1 MASKKQNTSSVGE
14 QNDGRNKHS
23 TAQHSTAQHLSDI
36 TASPTESVGPEL
48 EASLA
53 GRTRATRL
61 QEAGSA
67 SEQIRI
73 MIVRR
78 RNRRRT
84 QRLRPRGGNATSS
97 CGCTAANNT
106 AMAALT

>member
-1 MASKKQNTSSVGE
+1 MTDAT
-14 QNDGRNKHS
+14 S

-48 EASLA
+48 ETASLA